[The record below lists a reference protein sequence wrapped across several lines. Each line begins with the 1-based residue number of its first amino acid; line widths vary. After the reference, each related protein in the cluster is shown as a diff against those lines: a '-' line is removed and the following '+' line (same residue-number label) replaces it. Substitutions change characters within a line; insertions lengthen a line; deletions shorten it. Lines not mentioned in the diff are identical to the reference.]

1 MSTPPLIEV
10 PAGLAGVAVADTAIG
25 DVRGVE
31 GYYHYRGV
39 DATQL
44 ARSKTLEQVWALLLD
59 GDQGSADGPDGFASR
74 LRSDRLLPD
83 SLVPVLAAA
92 AAASAGDDA
101 LTQLRTAVSA
111 AGSAL
116 ALRPLWDGD
125 EASRRRDVV
134 RVAALMPTM
143 LAALHRLGNGQ
154 DLVAPSDD
162 LGHVAHFL
170 YVLRGEPV
178 PDAHAEALSRYLIS
192 TVDHGFNASTFT
204 ARVVASTGAD
214 AAATMVAGI
223 AALSGPLHGGAPSRV
238 VQMLDDVGSI
248 ERSDE
253 WLAGSLDR
261 GERLM
266 GFGHAVYRGRD
277 PRAELLRETVLGLV
291 ATADDRGRALVE
303 LAVAFEQKA
312 LSALA
317 ERRPDRPLMT
327 NVEFYAGVLM
337 DVIGVPRE
345 LFSATFAV
353 ARSIGWSAH
362 VLEQTRDRKIVRPA
376 ARYVGPQPVSANAVS

>member
-1 MSTPPLIEV
+1 MSTLIEV

-25 DVRGVE
+25 DVRGSE
-31 GYYHYRGV
+31 GFYHYRGV
-39 DATQL
+39 DATEL
-44 ARSKTLEQVWALLLD
+44 ARTNSLEQVWALLLD
-59 GDQGSADGPDGFASR
+59 GDVGSAEGPKDFASR

-83 SLVPVLAAA
+83 PLPPLLAAIA
-92 AAASAGDDA
+92 AGSAGDDA
-101 LTQLRTAVSA
+101 LNLLRTAVSA
-111 AGSAL
+111 AGTTL
-116 ALRPLWDGD
+116 ALRPLWDGSED
-125 EASRRRDVV
+125 TRRRDVV
-134 RVAALMPTM
+134 QVAALMPTL

-154 DLVAPSDD
+154 DLVPPRDD
-162 LGHVAHFL
+162 LGHVAHYL
-170 YVLRGEPV
+170 YVLRGEPA
-178 PDAHAEALSRYLIS
+178 PEAHVDALSRYLIS

-238 VQMLDDVGSI
+238 VQMLDDIGSI
-248 ERSDE
+248 QGADQ
-253 WLAGSLDR
+253 WLADTLER
-261 GERLM
+261 GDRLM

-277 PRAELLRETVLGLV
+277 PRSELLRETVLGLV
-291 ATADDRGRALVE
+291 DTADDRGRALVE
-303 LAVAFEQKA
+303 LAVAVEQKA
-312 LSALA
+312 LAALA

-337 DVIGVPRE
+337 DVVGLPRE

-353 ARSIGWSAH
+353 ARAIGWSAH

-376 ARYVGPQPVSANAVS
+376 ARYVGPQPSATAVS

>member
-1 MSTPPLIEV
+1 MSTLIEV

-25 DVRGVE
+25 DVRGAE
-31 GYYHYRGV
+31 GFYHYRGV
-39 DATQL
+39 DATVL
-44 ARSKTLEQVWALLLD
+44 ARTRTLEQVWSWLLD
-59 GDQGSADGPDGFASR
+59 GDLGSADGEDGFASR

-83 SLVPVLAAA
+83 GLVPVLGAVA
-92 AAASAGDDA
+92 AGDAGGDA
-101 LTQLRTAVSA
+101 LTLLRTAVSA

-116 ALRPLWDGD
+116 TLRPLWDGD
-125 EASRRRDVV
+125 EDSRRRDVV
-134 RVAALMPTM
+134 RVAALMPTL
-143 LAALHRLGNGQ
+143 LAALHRLANGQ
-154 DLVAPSDD
+154 DLVAPRDD
-162 LGHVAHFL
+162 LGHVAHYL
-170 YVLRGEPV
+170 YVLRGEPASA
-178 PDAHAEALSRYLIS
+178 AHVEALSRYLIS

-238 VQMLDDVGSI
+238 VQMLDDIGSI
-248 ERSDE
+248 ERTDQ
-253 WLAGSLDR
+253 WLADTLDR

-277 PRAELLRETVLGLV
+277 PRSELLRETVLGLV
-291 ATADDRGRALVE
+291 GSADEHGRALVE
-303 LAVAFEQKA
+303 LAVAVEQKA
-312 LSALA
+312 LAALA

-337 DVIGVPRE
+337 DVIGLPRE

-353 ARSIGWSAH
+353 ARAIGWSAH

-376 ARYVGPQPVSANAVS
+376 ARYVGPQPASANAVS